1 MCERTLTLSVKLKRH
16 IQTGGRAE
24 RVDKR
29 LCAADVDRGGRSQ
42 RSIVPVVDCV
52 GVGDDVEQVCGAQ
65 FLHQVVQRRL
75 DFLEVAPTDRLA
87 DVHDKHDA
95 SVDRLEPAR
104 VEVMH
109 EVPAFYLTP
118 LHFKYCH
125 QSHLIFHS
133 LKTAVKRNC
142 VQCSYT
148 YKYNKMLWR
157 QIVNIGSY
165 KTQLSV
171 QSSYTYT
178 YSKMLWR
185 QMCRHISVISTAKY
199 QLTRTWRGSICEG
212 DACWQVVSPGG
223 ASTGTRLV
231 RWR

>member
-1 MCERTLTLSVKLKRH
+1 MMMMMMIYSKLVARWQQRPASSVATRGRKIDTGLFRFRLSH
-16 IQTGGRAE
+16 
-24 RVDKR
+24 
-29 LCAADVDRGGRSQ
+29 
-42 RSIVPVVDCV
+42 
-52 GVGDDVEQVCGAQ
+52 
-65 FLHQVVQRRL
+65 
-75 DFLEVAPTDRLA
+75 
-87 DVHDKHDA
+87 
-95 SVDRLEPAR
+95 
-104 VEVMH
+104 
-109 EVPAFYLTP
+109 
-118 LHFKYCH
+118 
-125 QSHLIFHS
+125 HLIFYS
-133 LKTAVKRNC
+133 VKTVIKRNC
-142 VQCSYT
+142 VQSSYT
-148 YKYNKMLWR
+148 YRYNKMLWR